1 MVLPHG
7 TSRLESPALYD
18 VASYLYISCRKCTGK
33 HFRGCNFPADTGDK
47 VLDLCQRNIER
58 NLSELDVTGNVFV
71 RELEWTKPY
80 QSSSRYPTLLIW

>member
-1 MVLPHG
+1 MALLDPDS
-7 TSRLESPALYD
+7 TALYD
-18 VASYLYISCRKCTGK
+18 EASYLYISCRKCTGK
-33 HFRGCNFPADTGDK
+33 HFRGCNFPADTGDE